1 MSKHGWTYKKLGEV
15 ATFSRGLTYSKSD
28 VVIESSNKVLRSNNI
43 DLATHSLNFDDVVC
57 LKEEFEIP
65 FDKMLQPNDIF
76 ICMSNGSTQHLG
88 KVAFIEKKIDYAFG
102 GFMGAIH
109 PNSDVI
115 FPKFEFYYCLSS
127 EYRRSLAS
135 VLNGININNIKWSDL
150 SKFAIPVPPLAEQEW
165 IVAELD
171 LLQGII
177 EKKKEQLKAYDQ
189 LAQSIFYT
197 MFGDPIDNPKGW
209 QVKCFSEIVHS
220 TQLGLIRSA
229 KMQSIDN
236 KYLYFKMNNITSSGQ
251 MDLSNITRID
261 ANSEEIEKYQL
272 QKGDFL
278 FNTRN
283 SYELVGKSCVFNGK
297 EKDIVLFNNN
307 LLRIIFKNDTNSVFI
322 SYLFNDEYVKKQLNG
337 IKKGT
342 TSVWAVYYKD
352 LAYIKVLAPP
362 LSLQQEFA
370 EKIEAIEQQKA
381 LVQASIAETKTLFN
395 SRMDYYFN

>member
-1 MSKHGWTYKKLGEV
+1 MLLKDIIKEFSVRNKDQNDYPVYSVTNSQGFCRDYFGKEV
-15 ATFSRGLTYSKSD
+15 ASKDKSSYKIVPYGCFAYNPSRINVGSIDWQHCEQYVIVSPLYIVFEVDTKIAKQEYLSYYFKCRTVHNYINTFAKGTVR
-28 VVIESSNKVLRSNNI
+28 
-43 DLATHSLNFDDVVC
+43 LNV
-57 LKEEFEIP
+57 P
-65 FDKMLQPNDIF
+65 F
-76 ICMSNGSTQHLG
+76 STLG
-88 KVAFIEKKIDYAFG
+88 NF
-102 GFMGAIH
+102 H
-109 PNSDVI
+109 
-115 FPKFEFYYCLSS
+115 
-127 EYRRSLAS
+127 
-135 VLNGININNIKWSDL
+135 
-150 SKFAIPVPPLAEQEW
+150 IPVPPIGEQER

-209 QVKCFSEIVHS
+209 ETKCFSEIVHS

-307 LLRIIFKNDTNSVFI
+307 LLRIIFKNNTNSVFI

-352 LAYIKVLAPP
+352 LAHIKVLAPP

-370 EKIEAIEQQKA
+370 EKVEAIERQKA
-381 LVQASIAETKTLFN
+381 LVQQSIEETQTMFDCT
-395 SRMDYYFN
+395 MDKYFG

>member
-1 MSKHGWTYKKLGEV
+1 MKEGWTYKKLGEV
-15 ATFSRGLTYSKSD
+15 C
-28 VVIESSNKVLRSNNI
+28 N
-43 DLATHSLNFDDVVC
+43 
-57 LKEEFEIP
+57 
-65 FDKMLQPNDIF
+65 
-76 ICMSNGSTQHLG
+76 
-88 KVAFIEKKIDYAFG
+88 
-102 GFMGAIH
+102 
-109 PNSDVI
+109 
-115 FPKFEFYYCLSS
+115 
-127 EYRRSLAS
+127 
-135 VLNGININNIKWSDL
+135 VLNGLWIGKKEPFVNVAVIRNTNFSKDCKLKLDDVAYIDVEERQFATRKLQVGDIIIEKSGGSDKQPVGRPVLFNIPDGDYSFSNFTSTLRLTDKSIFPPFLHYCLYGYYRNGETKKMQ
-150 SKFAIPVPPLAEQEW
+150 SKTTGLRNLDMKAYLRLAIPYFEIGEQER

-209 QVKCFSEIVHS
+209 ETKCFCEIVHS

-272 QKGDFL
+272 HKGDFL

-307 LLRIIFKNDTNSVFI
+307 LLRIIFKNNTNSVFI

-352 LAYIKVLAPP
+352 LAHIKVLVPP

-370 EKIEAIEQQKA
+370 EKVEAIERQKA
-381 LVQASIAETKTLFN
+381 LVQQSIEETQTMFDYT
-395 SRMDYYFN
+395 MDKYFG